1 MERQGEEQTVST
13 ERVHIKSSKSTPA
26 ALDTTVEIINHL
38 AEGGRLEF
46 FMYALPGEPHQELP
60 DDVWLALRKLADNL
74 RGLYIEVVA
83 THWVSAFTLFG
94 TSVSL
99 K

>member
-1 MERQGEEQTVST
+1 
-13 ERVHIKSSKSTPA
+13 
-26 ALDTTVEIINHL
+26 
-38 AEGGRLEF
+38 
-46 FMYALPGEPHQELP
+46 MYALPGEPHQELP